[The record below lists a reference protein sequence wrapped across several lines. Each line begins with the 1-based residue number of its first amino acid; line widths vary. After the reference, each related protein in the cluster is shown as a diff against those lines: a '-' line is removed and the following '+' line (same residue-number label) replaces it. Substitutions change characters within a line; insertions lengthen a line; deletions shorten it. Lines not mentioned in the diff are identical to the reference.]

1 MFSVES
7 EAFGVGAAV
16 DSRYEINQLMINNPL
31 QSLKQF
37 GQSVW
42 LDSID
47 RNLLESGELKRL
59 IEEDGVAGLTSNPA
73 IFEKAISNGVEYDA
87 VIQKLKSEGKLAG
100 PKDLYEKLAIRDI
113 RDAADL
119 LLPVYEASKTAD
131 GYVSLEVSPHLAAD
145 TEGTIEEG
153 RRLWKAVDR
162 PNLMVKVPGT
172 PEGVAAIRHLASE
185 GINVNV
191 TLLFSQ
197 EAYEAVAR
205 AYIEG
210 LEVFSKRGGDVSRP
224 AGVASFFIS
233 RIDTLVDSLAEKR
246 LGLAEQPA
254 ERAMLKH
261 IQGKVAI
268 ANAKQAYQRY
278 KKIFSGSRWETLVKK
293 GAKPQ
298 RLLWASTSTK
308 NPEYRDVIY
317 IEELIGANTVNT
329 VPPATLAAFR
339 DHGAVRASIEEDMKE
354 ADEVIASV
362 ARSGL
367 VLREITDQLL
377 MEAVALFVQPFD
389 KLLASLERKMVG

>member
-1 MFSVES
+1 M
-7 EAFGVGAAV
+7 
-16 DSRYEINQLMINNPL
+16 MNPL
-31 QSLKQF
+31 QSLQQF

-47 RNLLESGELKRL
+47 RKLLETGELKRL
-59 IEEDGVAGLTSNPA
+59 IDEDGVTGLTSNPA
-73 IFEKAISNGVEYDA
+73 IFEKAISSGVEYDA
-87 VIQKLKSEGKLAG
+87 AIQKLKSEGKLAG
-100 PKDLYEKLAIRDI
+100 PKDLYERLAIQDI

-119 LLPVYEASKTAD
+119 LMPVYEATSTRD

-145 TEGTIEEG
+145 TEGTIEEA

-172 PEGVAAIRHLASE
+172 PEGVPAIKHLASE

-205 AYIEG
+205 AWIDG
-210 LEVFSKRGGDVSRP
+210 LEIFSKRGGDLRRP
-224 AGVASFFIS
+224 ASVASFFIS

-246 LGLAEQPA
+246 LAQAEQPS

-261 IQGKVAI
+261 LQGKVAI

-278 KKIFSGSRWETLVKK
+278 KKFFSGSRWETLAKK

-317 IEELIGANTVNT
+317 VEELIGPNTVNT
-329 VPPATLAAFR
+329 MPPVTLAAFR
-339 DHGAVRASIEEDMKE
+339 DHGAARSSIEESLKE
-354 ADEVIASV
+354 ADEVIASL

-367 VLREITDQLL
+367 VLREVTDQLL
-377 MEAVALFVQPFD
+377 MEAVALFVHPFD
-389 KLLASLERKMVG
+389 KLLASLERKLTATS